1 MDDHPNEAA
10 EHRAKAEQM
19 RAMAASA
26 RTPELR
32 DQVLKLAKSWEATAK
47 RAEAKAAS

>member
-1 MDDHPNEAA
+1 MEDPLKPLST
-10 EHRAKAEQM
+10 RAKAEQM

-32 DQVLKLAKSWEATAK
+32 DQFLKLAESWEATAK
-47 RAEAKAAS
+47 TAEAKAAS